1 MDVERVDRDGTKSDT
16 GADQMGETTSA
27 VERIRRRRSH
37 FRAGR
42 NRGGRIAIP
51 GEATSPMDRNPTLV
65 ISADVIADCLAVA
78 QERRHAASRVVV
90 DAVMQQALRGRA
102 AHAETA

>member
-1 MDVERVDRDGTKSDT
+1 MDVEREERGGTKSDT
-16 GADQMGETTSA
+16 GADQMSETTA

-37 FRAGR
+37 FRASR
-42 NRGGRIAIP
+42 YQGGRIAIP

>member
-1 MDVERVDRDGTKSDT
+1 MGNT
-16 GADQMGETTSA
+16 GA
-27 VERIRRRRSH
+27 VERIRRRRSQ

-42 NRGGRIAIP
+42 FRAGRIAIP
-51 GEATSPMDRNPTLV
+51 GEASSPMDRNPTLV

-78 QERRHAASRVVV
+78 QERRHAASRAVV
-90 DAVMQQALRGRA
+90 DAVMVQAMHGRA